1 MRFTIHLITNSIKNI
16 MYPYSFA
23 FVSDKFSYAVLYG
36 TADSAIMNLINKY
49 PINDVKTNKEVR
61 HKANIQDVRVK
72 LTKVSDILKEYC
84 INGFVVSEGA
94 SITRNDGSEKVKR
107 ARDIQIAW
115 ENENNEDP
123 NEDWSIS
130 YSDAFDDV
138 LSVVNSFSKKERSA
152 LFNGRYKNSPYTI
165 FRRCALVG
173 KVPASYIE
181 VYELPSEK
189 GIGYIG
195 IGTNPKYRH
204 MGLSIGLVK
213 AAEELNKIDHKVKY
227 FYWEAHK
234 WNKPSQE
241 LAKKLG
247 YKKFLENKESVFF
260 KKEF

>member
-1 MRFTIHLITNSIKNI
+1 MRFTIHLITESIENT

-23 FVSDKFSYAVLYG
+23 LVSDKFSYAVLYEN
-36 TADSAIMNLINKY
+36 ADSAIMNLINKY
-49 PINDVKTNKEVR
+49 PINNVKTNKEVQ
-61 HKANIQDVRVK
+61 HQENIQDVRMK

-94 SITRNDGSEKVKR
+94 FITRNNGSEKVKR
-107 ARDIQIAW
+107 ASDIQIAL
-115 ENENNEDP
+115 ENSGDP
-123 NEDWSIS
+123 NEDVSIS
-130 YSDAFDDV
+130 YSDSFEDV

-152 LFNGRYKNSPYTI
+152 LFNGTYKNSPYTI

-181 VYELPSEK
+181 VYERPSEK
-189 GIGYIG
+189 GIGYIS

-204 MGLSIGLVK
+204 MGLSSNLVK
-213 AAEELNKIDHKVKY
+213 IAEEFNKNNHKVKY
-227 FYWEAHK
+227 FYWEADK

-247 YKKFLENKESVFF
+247 YKKFLENKESIFF
-260 KKEF
+260 KKEFKK

>member
-23 FVSDKFSYAVLYG
+23 LVSDNFSCAVLYG
-36 TADSAIMNLINKY
+36 NADSAIMNLIDKY
-49 PINDVKTNKEVR
+49 PINDVKTNKEVH
-61 HKANIQDVRVK
+61 HKANIQDVRMK
-72 LTKVSDILKEYC
+72 LTKVSNILEEYC

-115 ENENNEDP
+115 ENENGGDP

-130 YSDAFDDV
+130 YSDSFDDV
-138 LSVVNSFSKKERSA
+138 LSVVNSFPKKEQSA
-152 LFNGRYKNSPYTI
+152 LFNGTYKNSPNTI
-165 FRRCALVG
+165 FRRCLLVG

-204 MGLSIGLVK
+204 MGLSIDLVK

-227 FYWEAHK
+227 FYWEAQK
-234 WNKPSQE
+234 WNKPSQK

-247 YKKFLENKESVFF
+247 YEKFLENKESIFF